1 MKYAASKL
9 FFAIISFLLC
19 QHLCPTFANADTT
32 DSIVFTSTRD
42 GNKEIYVM
50 NANGN
55 REINL
60 TRNRADD
67 LDPTWSPDG
76 EQILFVSNREGVRDL
91 YLMDADGDNVQ
102 RVFQRS
108 GHREQPTWS
117 PDGKMIAYA
126 APEENAI
133 MIASITGRSE
143 KRLAWIDWGNG
154 YPAWSPDGSEIAYN
168 WMGGGGIRRINLD
181 TERITVFLEGR
192 RFVMWQPA
200 WSPTGDR
207 LAFAALK
214 WPENHVGPLRVD
226 DKLTLYV
233 ADRGGARVKH
243 LVKEPVVNHPTWSSD
258 GSEILYEKMVDNRK
272 QLFKVD
278 SERGKPQQLT
288 RNGENYLADWI
299 NSPAELPV
307 EPTNATLTTVWG
319 QMKRK

>member
-1 MKYAASKL
+1 MKCSASKL
-9 FFAIISFLLC
+9 FSAIISVLLC
-19 QHLCPTFANADTT
+19 QQLCLPLANADTT
-32 DSIVFTSTRD
+32 ASIVFTSTRD

-55 REINL
+55 KEINL

-76 EQILFVSNREGVRDL
+76 ERILFVSNREGVRDL

-108 GHREQPTWS
+108 GHREQPAWS

-126 APEENAI
+126 APEEDAI

-168 WMGGGGIRRINLD
+168 WKGGGGIRLINLHTD
-181 TERITVFLEGR
+181 RITVFLEGR
-192 RFVMWQPA
+192 RFVRWQPA

-214 WPENHVGPLRVD
+214 WPDNHVGPLRVD

-233 ADRGGARVKH
+233 ADREGARVKH
-243 LVKEPVVNHPTWSSD
+243 LVKEPIVNHPTWSSD

-278 SERGKPQQLT
+278 SERGRPQQLT
-288 RNGENYLADWI
+288 RSGENYLADWI
-299 NSPAELPV
+299 DSPVLAV

-319 QMKRK
+319 TMKRK

>member
-1 MKYAASKL
+1 MKCAASKL
-9 FFAIISFLLC
+9 FSAIISVLLC
-19 QHLCPTFANADTT
+19 QQLCLPLANADTT
-32 DSIVFTSTRD
+32 ASIVFTSTRD

-102 RVFQRS
+102 RVFRRS
-108 GHREQPTWS
+108 AHREQPAWS
-117 PDGKMIAYA
+117 PDGKMIVYA
-126 APEENAI
+126 GPEENAI
-133 MIASITGRSE
+133 MIASIAGRSE

-168 WMGGGGIRRINLD
+168 WKGGGGIRFINLD
-181 TERITVFLEGR
+181 TDRITVFLKGR
-192 RFVMWQPA
+192 KFVRWQPA
-200 WSPTGDR
+200 WAPTGDR

-233 ADRGGARVKH
+233 ADREGARVKH

-278 SERGKPQQLT
+278 SERGRPQQLT
-288 RNGENYLADWI
+288 RNGANYLADWI
-299 NSPAELPV
+299 DSPVLAV

-319 QMKRK
+319 KMKRK

>member
-19 QHLCPTFANADTT
+19 QQLCLPLANADTT
-32 DSIVFTSTRD
+32 ASIVFTSTRD

-55 REINL
+55 KEINL

-108 GHREQPTWS
+108 GHREQPAWS

-143 KRLAWIDWGNG
+143 KRLAWIDRGNG

-181 TERITVFLEGR
+181 TERITVFLEDR
-192 RFVMWQPA
+192 KFVRWQPA
-200 WSPTGDR
+200 WSPTGNR
-207 LAFAALK
+207 IAFAALK

-233 ADRGGARVKH
+233 ADREGARVKH

-258 GSEILYEKMVDNRK
+258 GSEILYEKRVDNRK

-288 RNGENYLADWI
+288 RSGENYLADWI

-307 EPTNATLTTVWG
+307 KPTNATLTTAWG